1 MIQRFTN
8 KYRDVELRI
17 NIDRGE
23 MLSVWGWSG
32 KDSEEKAFALGVM
45 AVGREP
51 WGKEGGHL
59 LVVSEENQG
68 SWC

>member
-51 WGKEGGHL
+51 
-59 LVVSEENQG
+59 
-68 SWC
+68 

>member
-32 KDSEEKAFALGVM
+32 KDSEEKAFALAGSDGSRER
-45 AVGREP
+45 AVG
-51 WGKEGGHL
+51 EGGWAL
-59 LVVSEENQG
+59 AGCV
-68 SWC
+68 